1 MIRINKG
8 PEPAEWTAYR
18 ETPGA
23 KYKAIPA
30 LRQALLI
37 EHGYLCA
44 YCMRRIPVKDPN
56 NKETSRIEHIQPI
69 EFYEERQLDYTNMVI
84 CCPGYINSSEHCDKS
99 KKSQEI
105 SFTPFDIHV
114 QNSISYLTK
123 DGTIQ
128 SSNANWNTEMN
139 DVLCLNNSL
148 LKINR
153 SQVLEGIRA
162 ILEKKKWKRAELEN
176 QLHHWS
182 NPNADGKRSPYC
194 GIVIWYLEKKLR
206 QL

>member
-1 MIRINKG
+1 MIRITKG
-8 PEPAEWTAYR
+8 HEPAEWTAYR
-18 ETPGA
+18 KTPGA
-23 KYKAIPA
+23 VYHAIPE
-30 LRQALLI
+30 LRDALLT
-37 EHGYLCA
+37 EQGYLCA
-44 YCMRRIPVKDPN
+44 YCMRRIPVKDPDN
-56 NKETSRIEHIQPI
+56 SDTSRIEHIQPRTI
-69 EFYEERQLDYTNMVI
+69 YPHSELDYTNMVI
-84 CCPGYINSSEHCDKS
+84 CCPGFINSSEHCDKS
-99 KKSQEI
+99 KNKQEI
-105 SFTPFDIHV
+105 SFTPFNINV
-114 QNSISYLTK
+114 QNSISYSTK
-123 DGTIQ
+123 DGTVQ
-128 SSNANWNTEMN
+128 SSNDGWNTEMN

-153 SQVLEGIRA
+153 SQVLKGIRA

>member
-8 PEPAEWTAYR
+8 HEPAEWTDYR

-23 KYKAIPA
+23 VYHAIPE
-30 LRQALLI
+30 LRDALLT
-37 EHGYLCA
+37 EQGYLCA
-44 YCMRRIPVKDPN
+44 YCMRRIPAKAPDN
-56 NKETSRIEHIQPI
+56 SDTARIEHIQPRKSHAD
-69 EFYEERQLDYTNMVI
+69 RQLDYTNMVI
-84 CCPGYINSSEHCDKS
+84 CCPGFINSSEHCDKS

-105 SFTPFDIHV
+105 SFTPFNIHV
-114 QNSISYLTK
+114 QNSITYSTK
-123 DGTIQ
+123 DGTLQ
-128 SSNANWNTEMN
+128 SSDAGWNTEMN
-139 DVLCLNNSL
+139 DVLCLNNNL